1 MKIGVVVA
9 MPQEFNTLTTK
20 STNYQEPIHINQGFC
35 GIISGMGA
43 SNAAQAVKRLCSYDP
58 GIQGVISWGVAAAL
72 SHRLMLGQAT
82 MPHSIITTGG
92 KTHKLAGDL
101 NSYLHHKI
109 SRKLTVETDLLH
121 AVTSDVLASVKDKV
135 ALHSRTKAHSADM
148 ESGALL
154 RYCNQQQMD
163 FAVIRV
169 ISDDA
174 ETSIPEIISK
184 SSTTDGRVNMVKLLG
199 LLLRHPTQLPQM
211 IQVARDFGKAK
222 QELSKI
228 SKLIKSE

>member
-20 STNYQEPIHINQGFC
+20 STNYQEPIQINAGFC

-43 SNAAQAVKRLCSYDP
+43 SNATKAIKILCSYDP

-72 SHRLMLGQAT
+72 SNRLMLGQAT
-82 MPHSIITTGG
+82 MPHTIITTGG

-101 NSYLHHKI
+101 YFYLHHKI

-121 AVTSDVLASVKDKV
+121 AVTSNVLASVKEKA
-135 ALHSRTKAHSADM
+135 ALRSSTKAHSADM

-154 RYCNQQQMD
+154 QYCNQHQMD
-163 FAVIRV
+163 FAVVRV

-174 ETSIPEIISK
+174 ETTIPEIISQ
-184 SSTTDGRVNMVKLLG
+184 SSTTDGQVNMVKLLG

-228 SKLIKSE
+228 SKLIKS